1 MSSDAMGM
9 RSGGYSGGGYNDGG
23 WRTSR
28 SDHGDNWCKL
38 NGHRL
43 FLFKRQKI

>member
-28 SDHGDNWCKL
+28 SDHGDNWCKY
-38 NGHRL
+38 RL
-43 FLFKRQKI
+43 SLG